1 MNGKHSLCDAAY
13 LPSAAGG
20 VSIAEPWPRKTRPN
34 RSNPAPP
41 GVSTASLPHLPPSTP
56 ESQNGPASATKL
68 AVVPPR
74 QVGVLS
80 DVEIGY
86 VAGDVWGLL
95 ARTGP
100 LTLAAIKKEV
110 KAPGDLVVAAVGWL
124 AAKTSS
130 TSRLSAAP

>member
-1 MNGKHSLCDAAY
+1 MAKKNSTKSVK
-13 LPSAAGG
+13 PRPAGR
-20 VSIAEPWPRKTRPN
+20 VNSK
-34 RSNPAPP
+34 SS
-41 GVSTASLPHLPPSTP
+41 VSTPERPP

-110 KAPGDLVVAAVGWL
+110 KSPGDLVVAAVGWL
-124 AAKTSS
+124 AREDKLDFTTAGRTVKISL
-130 TSRLSAAP
+130 R